1 VLREANILSLPVT
14 GSKGSFS
21 GCVSVTDI
29 LKALVTALKLER
41 QRQSFDMKAEDGARA
56 MQRIYSSPVTSVM
69 HTGELWLIQDQNPTV
84 MDAVKDMLQRRAVH
98 HRLFTC
104 NNLKDTA
111 PTGILSQSDIVR
123 VMWDHKVELGALL
136 EQSVEDM
143 GLCAV
148 CRRGNIFAV

>member
-1 VLREANILSLPVT
+1 VLRQANILSLPVV
-14 GSKGSFS
+14 GDKNSFS
-21 GCVSVTDI
+21 GCISITDV
-29 LKALVTALKLER
+29 LKALVMALKLEN
-41 QRQSFDMKAEDGARA
+41 QRQSFDMKAEDGAKA
-56 MQRIYSSPVTSVM
+56 MQRIFSSPVTKFM
-69 HTGELWLIQDQNPTV
+69 HTGELWLIQGQNPTV

-123 VMWDHKVELGALL
+123 LMWDHKVEFGGVL
-136 EQSVEDM
+136 EHTVEEM

-148 CRRGNIFAV
+148 R